1 MPKRVW
7 RTEGEDKMTNIL
19 ACIDASLY
27 ATSVVEHAAWAARR
41 LDGSVEVLH
50 VIQRKDAVAARHDL
64 SGAVGLGAKSA
75 LLEELVRIDESE
87 GKLAQEKGRAL
98 LSAAKSHLEELGQ
111 TSISLTHRH
120 GGIVETII
128 EREEN
133 AALVVIGKRGASA
146 DFAKG
151 HLGSKVERVVRQSIR
166 PVLVASQAY
175 AEPNTILVAFDGGAS
190 ARKALTFAATS
201 SLLSGLRLHVV
212 MAGRED
218 HAHAAHLNWA
228 RDLLAMREDSHV
240 TIIDGKPEEVIASQI
255 AMTDAHMLV
264 MGAYGHSPLRAMIVG
279 STTTEMVRSC
289 SVPVLLFR

>member
-1 MPKRVW
+1 
-7 RTEGEDKMTNIL
+7 MTSIL

-27 ATSVVEHAAWAARR
+27 ATSVVEHAAWAAAR
-41 LDGSVEVLH
+41 LNAGIEILH

-98 LSAAKSHLEELGQ
+98 LAAAKSHLEELGQ
-111 TSISLTHRH
+111 SNLTLTHRH
-120 GGIVETII
+120 GGTVETII
-128 EREEN
+128 EREET
-133 AALVVIGKRGASA
+133 ADIVVIGKRGASA

-166 PVLVASQAY
+166 PVLVASRAY
-175 AEPNTILVAFDGGAS
+175 DEPKTVLIAFDGGPS

-201 SLLSGLRLHVV
+201 PLFAGLRLHVV

-218 HAHAAHLNWA
+218 NTHATHLNWA
-228 RDLLAMREDSHV
+228 RELLATNANAQVD
-240 TIIDGKPEEVIASQI
+240 IIDGKPEEVILGQI
-255 AMTDAHMLV
+255 ATTGADMLV
-264 MGAYGHSPLRAMIVG
+264 MGAYGHSPLRTMIVG

-289 SVPVLLFR
+289 TVPVLLFR